1 MSNHLQGQPS
11 PYLRQHA
18 DNPVDW
24 YPWGEEAFAKARRE
38 DKPVF
43 LSIGYSTCHWCHVMA
58 EESFESEAVA
68 EILNR
73 DFVAVKVDR
82 EERPDVDAVY
92 MAVCT
97 ALNGSGGWPLTIL
110 MTPEQKPFFAGTYL
124 PPENR
129 GRQMGLRVLLQAVA
143 AKWKTDRTSF
153 LKTGEE
159 LTAWRRQE
167 SAGTAAAADQ
177 SLLESAMGQ
186 LEDSYDAEYG
196 GFGTAPKFPMPHQ
209 LLFLLRAAKLSGDK
223 KARQLVEHTLRQMYR
238 GGIYDHLGGGFARYS
253 TDREWLAPH
262 FEKTLYDNA
271 LLALCYTEAWQEG
284 RLPLYRQVA
293 EATLDY
299 CLRELRAPNGG
310 FYSGQDADSEGVEG
324 KYYLFTPEE
333 VKSVLGEDAGRHFC
347 ECYDITAEGNFHG
360 ASIPNLLLN
369 QRWNLLPEGYEEFRE
384 RLRLYRAERRP
395 LGTDTK
401 LLTGWNGLMLM
412 ALAKAAWVFDDRRY
426 RSYAEDLAAFLRTE
440 AGAAEAESLRAV
452 VYEEAS
458 AFLPAQLSDTVFTA
472 LGFLEL
478 YRADYDPAHLA
489 TAIALADQALA
500 HFADPRGGFYSPSD
514 RAETLITRPK
524 EIFDGALPSGNTAAA
539 LLFDQLDRLT
549 GESRWREAADA
560 QLSFLASHAARYPAG
575 IAFGCIALLSRLYP
589 TRELVCV
596 AEEPPATLRAVLGTY
611 APELTVL
618 LKRPS
623 DARLGELCPF
633 TAQMTQTEGKPTFY
647 LCQNGSCGLPFT
659 EE

>member
-1 MSNHLQGQPS
+1 MSNHLQGQAS

-43 LSIGYSTCHWCHVMA
+43 LSIGYATCHWCHVMA

-68 EILNR
+68 AVLNR

-92 MAVCT
+92 MEVCT

-124 PPENR
+124 PRENR
-129 GRQMGLRVLLQAVA
+129 GRQMGLRPLLEAVA
-143 AKWKTDRTSF
+143 LQWKRDRAAF

-159 LTAWRRQE
+159 LTALLRQE
-167 SAGTAAAADQ
+167 REGEAAPADQ
-177 SLLESAMGQ
+177 ELLKQAVQQ
-186 LEDSYDAEYG
+186 LMDSYDPEYG

-209 LLFLLRAAKLSGDK
+209 LLSLLRAAKLTDNK
-223 KARQLVEHTLRQMYR
+223 KARRLVEHTLQQMYR

-284 RLPLYRQVA
+284 HLPLYRQVA

-299 CLRELRAPNGG
+299 CLRELRSESGG

-333 VKSVLGEDAGRHFC
+333 VKSVLGEDDGRHFC

-384 RLRLYRAERRP
+384 RLRLFRAQRCP

-401 LLTGWNGLMLM
+401 LLTGWNGLMLL
-412 ALAKAAWVFDDRRY
+412 ALAKAAWVFDDKRY

-440 AGAAEAESLRAV
+440 AGASEAEGLRAV
-452 VYEEAS
+452 CYEEPS
-458 AFLPAQLSDTVFTA
+458 AFLPALLSDYVFPA

-478 YRADYDPAHLA
+478 YRVDYNPAHLA
-489 TAIALADQALA
+489 TALALADQALA
-500 HFADPRGGFYSPSD
+500 HFADPRGGLFDASD

-549 GESRWREAADA
+549 GERQWREAADR
-560 QLSFLASHAARYPAG
+560 QLSFLSSHAALYPAG

-596 AEEPPATLRAVLGTY
+596 AEEPPATLRAVIGTY

-623 DARLGELCPF
+623 DAQLAKLCPF
-633 TAQMTQTEGKPTFY
+633 TAQMTQTDGKPTFY
-647 LCQNGSCGLPFT
+647 LCRNGSCGLPFT
-659 EE
+659 E

>member
-1 MSNHLQGQPS
+1 MSNHLQGQAS
-11 PYLRQHA
+11 LYLRQHA

-24 YPWGEEAFAKARRE
+24 YPWGEEAFARARRE

-43 LSIGYSTCHWCHVMA
+43 LSIGYASCHWCHVMA
-58 EESFESEAVA
+58 RESFENEAVA

-143 AKWKTDRTSF
+143 AKWKTDRASL

-159 LTAWRRQE
+159 LTAYLRQE
-167 SAGTAAAADQ
+167 SAGTAASADQ

-186 LEDSYDAEYG
+186 LADSYDAEYG

-324 KYYLFTPEE
+324 KYYLFTPED
-333 VKSVLGEDAGRHFC
+333 VKSVLGEDEGRHFC

-384 RLRLYRAERRP
+384 RLRLFRVERCP

-401 LLTGWNGLMLM
+401 LLTGWNGLMLL

-426 RSYAEDLAAFLRTE
+426 RSYAQDLAAFLRTE
-440 AGAAEAESLRAV
+440 AGAAEAETLRALC
-452 VYEEAS
+452 YEEGS
-458 AFLPAQLSDTVFTA
+458 ALLPAQLSDYVFPA

-489 TAIALADQALA
+489 TALALADQALA
-500 HFADPRGGFYSPSD
+500 HFADPRGGFYSSSD

-549 GESRWREAADA
+549 GESRWREAAA
-560 QLSFLASHAARYPAG
+560 RQLDFLASHAARYPAG
-575 IAFGCIALLSRLYP
+575 IAFAGIALLSRLYP

-596 AEEPPATLRAVLGTY
+596 AEEPPASLRAVLGTY

-623 DARLGELCPF
+623 DTRLGELCPF

-659 EE
+659 E

>member
-11 PYLRQHA
+11 LYLRQHA

-24 YPWGEEAFAKARRE
+24 YPWGEEAFARARRE

-43 LSIGYSTCHWCHVMA
+43 LSIGYATCHWCHVMA
-58 EESFESEAVA
+58 RESFESEAVA
-68 EILNR
+68 ELLNR

-110 MTPEQKPFFAGTYL
+110 MTPDQKPFFAGTYL
-124 PPENR
+124 PRENR
-129 GRQMGLRVLLQAVA
+129 GRQMGLCGLLQAVA
-143 AKWKTDRTSF
+143 RKWKTDRASL

-159 LTAWRRQE
+159 LTAWLRRE
-167 SAGTAAAADQ
+167 SEGEAARADQ
-177 SLLESAMGQ
+177 SLLESAVGQ
-186 LEDSYDAEYG
+186 LLDSCDAEYG

-209 LLFLLRAAKLSGDK
+209 LLFLLRSAKLSGDK
-223 KARQLVEHTLRQMYR
+223 KARAAVEQALRQMYR

-253 TDREWLAPH
+253 TDREWLVPH
-262 FEKTLYDNA
+262 FEKTLCDNA

-310 FYSGQDADSEGVEG
+310 FYSGQDADSEGEEG
-324 KYYLFTPEE
+324 KYYLFTPDE
-333 VKSVLGEDAGRHFC
+333 VKSVLGEDDGRHFC
-347 ECYDITAEGNFHG
+347 ECYDITDEGNFHG

-384 RLRLYRAERRP
+384 RLRLFRAERRP
-395 LGTDTK
+395 LAADNK
-401 LLTGWNGLMLM
+401 LLTGWNGLMLL
-412 ALAKAAWVFDDRRY
+412 ALAKAAWVFDDKRC
-426 RSYAEDLAAFLRTE
+426 RSYAEDLAAFLLKE
-440 AGAAEAESLRAV
+440 AGAAAPETLRAV
-452 VYEEAS
+452 CYEEGS
-458 AFLPAQLSDTVFTA
+458 AFLPAQLCDYVFPA

-478 YRADYDPAHLA
+478 YRADYDPEHLA
-489 TAIALADQALA
+489 AALALADQALSR
-500 HFADPRGGFYSPSD
+500 FADPRGGLFSTSD
-514 RAETLITRPK
+514 RAETLIARPR
-524 EIFDGALPSGNTAAA
+524 EVYDGALPSGNTAAA

-549 GESRWREAADA
+549 GERKWREAADA
-560 QLSFLASHAARYPAG
+560 QLAFLASHAARYPAG
-575 IAFGCIALLSRLYP
+575 IAFGGIALLSRLYP

-596 AEEPPATLRAVLGTY
+596 AEEPPASLRAVTGTY
-611 APELTVL
+611 APELTLL

-623 DARLGELCPF
+623 DTRLGELCPF
-633 TAQMTQTEGKPTFY
+633 TASMAQQDGKPTFY
-647 LCQNGSCGLPFT
+647 LCQNGTCGLPFT
-659 EE
+659 E